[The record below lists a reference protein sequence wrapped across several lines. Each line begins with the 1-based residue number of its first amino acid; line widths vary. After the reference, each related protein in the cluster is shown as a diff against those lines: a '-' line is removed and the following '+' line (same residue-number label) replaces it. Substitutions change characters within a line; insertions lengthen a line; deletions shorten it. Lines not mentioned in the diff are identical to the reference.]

1 MKNKKIH
8 AAYHYLQY
16 KIIAKHKKGH
26 SIHSPFIFNFVIDV
40 LSDSVKPNYFL
51 ENRQHEK
58 ILLQNGSEIEIIDY
72 GAGSSFGNR
81 SIQKIKNNAKNSA
94 TPWKYRCL
102 LAQISNYYKPELVV
116 ELGTSMG
123 LTTSVLANSTKH
135 KVITVEG
142 SESIYK
148 VALANFQKWK
158 NQNIVSINAQFDDF
172 IATLNSNSSKTL
184 IYIDGNHRYKSTI
197 DYVNTLWSK
206 IPDGSIIVI
215 DDIYWSAEMT
225 KAWKEI
231 CEIAPNKYTVDLYHM
246 GIIFKHKNCVG
257 QHFRI
262 RY

>member
-1 MKNKKIH
+1 MNNKKIH
-8 AAYHYLQY
+8 TAYNYLLY
-16 KIIAKHKKGH
+16 KIIARHRKGH
-26 SIHSPFIFNFVIDV
+26 SIHSPLIFDFVINV
-40 LSDSVKPNYFL
+40 LSDFTKPHYFF
-51 ENRQHEK
+51 ENRQHERV
-58 ILLQNGSEIEIIDY
+58 LLKREGEIDITDH

-81 SIQKIKNNAKNSA
+81 SIQKIKNIAKNSA

-102 LAQISNYYKPELVV
+102 LAQISNYYKPELII

-123 LTTSVLANSTKH
+123 LTTSILANSTKH

-148 VALANFQKWK
+148 VALANFQKWG
-158 NQNIVSINAQFDDF
+158 NHNIVSINAQFDDF
-172 IATLNSNSSKTL
+172 LATLDSSSPKTL

-197 DYVNTLWSK
+197 DYVNSLWNKVS
-206 IPDGSIIVI
+206 DGSIIVI

-231 CEIAPNKYTVDLYHM
+231 CEIAPNKYTVDLYHT
-246 GIIFKHKNCVG
+246 GIVFKHKNCVG

-262 RY
+262 KY